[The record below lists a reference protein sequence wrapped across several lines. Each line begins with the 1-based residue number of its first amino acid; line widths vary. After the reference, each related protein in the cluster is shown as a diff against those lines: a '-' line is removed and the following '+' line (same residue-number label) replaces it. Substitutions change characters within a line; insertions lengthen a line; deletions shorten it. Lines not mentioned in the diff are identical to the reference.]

1 MEGWWVEM
9 SNICYDLDGVLA
21 CFNHGYANLLISL
34 SGKDLLPKGWR
45 TDPNFPSVWYWERK
59 YGYGG
64 KWENKAWKEHILV
77 NGWFWERLDPLPNM
91 EEVFRQINRL
101 AREGH
106 QVYFL
111 SHRQGKDAKR
121 QSEKWLYAQG
131 IDYPTVLLV
140 EKSPDKVP
148 LLKALN
154 IHFYVDDKLETMN
167 ELMQTA
173 DDERWRMD
181 GRGFYL
187 LDRPYN
193 RTGRRNDV
201 SVAISVKA
209 AMVGA
214 GLWRVGDAS

>member
-1 MEGWWVEM
+1 M
-9 SNICYDLDGVLA
+9 SNICYDIDGVLA

-45 TDPNFPSVWYWERK
+45 TDPNFPSVWYWERAA
-59 YGYGG
+59 GYGG

-77 NGWFWERLDPLPNM
+77 NGWFWERLDPLEGT
-91 EEVFRQINRL
+91 EEVFKQINRL

-140 EKSPDKVP
+140 DSTTQKIPI
-148 LLKALN
+148 LKALG
-154 IHFYVDDKLETMN
+154 IHFYIDDKIETMN
-167 ELMQTA
+167 ELMQTV
-173 DDERWRMD
+173 DDEQDWIANRHY
-181 GRGFYL
+181 FL
-187 LDRPYN
+187 LDCPYN
-193 RTGRRNDV
+193 RKGRRNDV
-201 SVAISVKA
+201 KVALTVEG
-209 AMVGA
+209 AMREA
-214 GLWRVGDAS
+214 GLWRTGDVK